1 MRQWIKKTDRY
12 EPALNEAA
20 SQWCLHNGTELDECR
35 SKKPRDKGPAESL
48 VNQTYRYYYSRICRD
63 TFFSY
68 DELNSKLDELND
80 MFNNRTRRNKT
91 YKYNAFSRIKGI
103 KKAFIHLQI
112 TRNTNE
118 YECFQTHE
126 SGKETRDV
134 EQMLRNY

>member
-1 MRQWIKKTDRY
+1 M
-12 EPALNEAA
+12 
-20 SQWCLHNGTELDECR
+20 
-35 SKKPRDKGPAESL
+35 
-48 VNQTYRYYYSRICRD
+48 
-63 TFFSY
+63 
-68 DELNSKLDELND
+68 LNS
-80 MFNNRTRRNKT
+80 R

-112 TRNTNE
+112 TRSTNE